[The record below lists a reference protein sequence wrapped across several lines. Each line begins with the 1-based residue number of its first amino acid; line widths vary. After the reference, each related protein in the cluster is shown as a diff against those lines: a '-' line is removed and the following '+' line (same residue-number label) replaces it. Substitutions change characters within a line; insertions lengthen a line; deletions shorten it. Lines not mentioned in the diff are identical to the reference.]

1 MAKKLPEID
10 TPWILQALPILLV
23 VLVAAHVLALA
34 YWIYRLATDNK
45 RSVNKRH

>member
-1 MAKKLPEID
+1 MAKKLPEIEK
-10 TPWILQALPILLV
+10 PWILQALPILLV

-45 RSVNKRH
+45 QPRSKRH